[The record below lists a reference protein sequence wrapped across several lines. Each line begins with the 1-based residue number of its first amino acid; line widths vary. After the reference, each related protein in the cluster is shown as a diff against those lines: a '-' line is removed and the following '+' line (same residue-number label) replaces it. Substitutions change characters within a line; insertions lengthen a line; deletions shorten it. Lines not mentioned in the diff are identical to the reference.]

1 MSSNSAVRLL
11 TDAASFGHTVL
22 PQDVVLRTASR
33 DDVDAALADLA
44 LVDVE
49 WQGRPAWALSDVA
62 ESEELL
68 ADGLAQLAAENRL
81 AVVAGPDP
89 AGRRLALARATGS
102 GVPTVVLAEAHRV
115 GLDQTL
121 GAVEDL
127 PEDAVLVLSLDNAL
141 PLAHG
146 VLGAVALDVAASG
159 VAPVLVGDSE
169 RDDRALGVQR
179 ASVAAGRWATTPA
192 DDRSLVVV
200 PTASPDEALVRV
212 GQLVSTSIP
221 RAFGVS
227 ASDVAV
233 VVVEPSGP
241 VGVDALRTALAGA
254 AAGAPTAPGSAVEV
268 VPLAE
273 LGDRMLPAVVLVLPG
288 AVTSATGCTVIPGG
302 IPWRRASSVPA
313 GTSALVKPSRAASA
327 SLRPTPV
334 TRRTSPARPTSP
346 ITTIPGGSG
355 RSVMLPA
362 TARATARSVDGS
374 PSRTPP
380 TVAT

>member
-33 DDVDAALADLA
+33 DDVDSALADLA

-102 GVPTVVLAEAHRV
+102 GVPTVVLDEAHRV
-115 GLDQTL
+115 GLDETL

-200 PTASPDEALVRV
+200 PTTSPDEALVRV

-254 AAGAPTAPGSAVEV
+254 ADGGASTAPGSAVEV

-288 AVTSATGCTVIPGG
+288 AVTSAVT
-302 IPWRRASSVPA
+302 
-313 GTSALVKPSRAASA
+313 RAAVYAGLRAGRDHVSVVHGLGPDSTGLADLVA
-327 SLRPTPV
+327 STTDRP
-334 TRRTSPARPTSP
+334 RRTRLAA
-346 ITTIPGGSG
+346 
-355 RSVMLPA
+355 LLQ
-362 TARATARSVDGS
+362 D
-374 PSRTPP
+374 
-380 TVAT
+380 

>member
-1 MSSNSAVRLL
+1 MNAENSAVRLL
-11 TDAASFGHTVL
+11 TDAAGFGHTVL

-33 DDVDAALADLA
+33 DDVDSALADFT
-44 LVDVE
+44 LVEVD

-89 AGRRLALARATGS
+89 AGRRLALARATGT
-102 GVPTVVLAEAHRV
+102 GVPTVVLDEAHRV
-115 GLDQTL
+115 GLDETL

-146 VLGAVALDVAASG
+146 VTGAVALDVAASG
-159 VAPVLVGDSE
+159 VCPVLVGDSE

-179 ASVAAGRWATTPA
+179 AAVATGRWVATPA

-221 RAFGVS
+221 RAFGVG
-227 ASDVAV
+227 ASEVAV
-233 VVVEPSGP
+233 VVAEPSGP
-241 VGVDALRTALAGA
+241 VGVDALRTALD
-254 AAGAPTAPGSAVEV
+254 GSGVEV
-268 VPLAE
+268 VPVGG
-273 LGDRMLPAVVLVLPG
+273 LGDRVWPAAVLVLPG
-288 AVTSATGCTVIPGG
+288 AVT
-302 IPWRRASSVPA
+302 PA
-313 GTSALVKPSRAASA
+313 LSRAAVYA
-327 SLRPTPV
+327 GLRAGRDHVSVVHGLGPDAAGLADLVATTTDRP
-334 TRRTSPARPTSP
+334 RRTRLAA
-346 ITTIPGGSG
+346 
-355 RSVMLPA
+355 LLH
-362 TARATARSVDGS
+362 D
-374 PSRTPP
+374 
-380 TVAT
+380 

>member
-1 MSSNSAVRLL
+1 MSDNSAVRLL
-11 TDAASFGHTVL
+11 TDAAGFGHTVL

-44 LVDVE
+44 IVDVD
-49 WQGRPAWALSDVA
+49 WQGRPSWALSDIA

-89 AGRRLALARATGS
+89 AGRRLALARATGA
-102 GVPTVVLAEAHRV
+102 GVPAVVLDEAHRV
-115 GLDQTL
+115 GLDETL

-127 PEDAVLVLSLDNAL
+127 PEESVLVLSLDNAL

-159 VAPVLVGDSE
+159 VCPVLVGDSE

-179 ASVAAGRWATTPA
+179 ASVAAGRWATTAA

-200 PTASPDEALVRV
+200 PASSPDEALVRV
-212 GQLVSTSIP
+212 GQLVATSIP
-221 RAFGVS
+221 RAFGVG
-227 ASDVAV
+227 AADVAV

-241 VGVDALRTALAGA
+241 VGVEPLRAALAEG
-254 AAGAPTAPGSAVEV
+254 GVEV

-273 LGDRMLPAVVLVLPG
+273 LGDRMWPAVVLVLPG
-288 AVTSATGCTVIPGG
+288 AVTAAVT
-302 IPWRRASSVPA
+302 
-313 GTSALVKPSRAASA
+313 RAAVYA
-327 SLRPTPV
+327 GLRAGRDHVSVVHGLGPDTAALADLVATTTDRP
-334 TRRTSPARPTSP
+334 RRTR
-346 ITTIPGGSG
+346 
-355 RSVMLPA
+355 LA
-362 TARATARSVDGS
+362 TLLHD
-374 PSRTPP
+374 
-380 TVAT
+380 